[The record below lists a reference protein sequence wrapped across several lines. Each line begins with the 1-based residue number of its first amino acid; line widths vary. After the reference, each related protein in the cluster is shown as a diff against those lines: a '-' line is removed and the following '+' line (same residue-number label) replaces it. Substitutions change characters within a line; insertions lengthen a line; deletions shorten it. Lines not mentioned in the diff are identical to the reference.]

1 MWSSALIQKADN
13 LTPRHYLSP
22 MIRLLYI
29 IISTLLFCGSVLF
42 AQGPLTYQV
51 PPDDILKLADAKL
64 APSVL
69 IDNASEWMILRER
82 DAYVSIEDLARKEL
96 RLAGLRIDP
105 KTDIGSRTRYYTGL
119 SVKSLKTPKVSARP
133 VTGLP
138 PKPKLANF
146 NWSPDDKYVAM
157 THTTSDGV
165 ELWTLDVEAAS
176 AKKLHSGPLN
186 ANLGSVARW
195 VDNYTLLVKT
205 VSSKREALIIRADAV
220 PSGPTIATND
230 GSKAQNRT
238 YQDLLQNPYDEHDF
252 SQLARAELVSVSIDG
267 TSKPWRGDGMYR
279 NINVSPSGEYIMVS
293 EISKPFSYIVP
304 FRRFPTSYTIYDKTG
319 KKVSTVADIGL
330 IEELPQGFMSAR
342 TGRRNFEWRADRLHT
357 IVYAEVLDGGDPAKK
372 VNFRDEVFQLEAPF
386 TGVGK
391 SILKTQ
397 QRYRGIEWGNDN
409 LAIAYDL
416 WWPTRNVK
424 VYSFNPS
431 DATQKPTI
439 LYDRNYQDQYSDP
452 GSPVT
457 ILSKYGRDVLSIEDG
472 KAFMLGDGYSPKGQ
486 FPFLTKVDLKT
497 GATDTI
503 YKSSY
508 MDKVES
514 LYRYNPNTEQIMMRL
529 ESPSDFPN
537 FYFRKVE
544 NNNQNSDALTQLTNF
559 PNPFE
564 SIAKAHKE
572 VITYKRD
579 DGLELSGTLYLPSN
593 YDKNSGEKLPMI
605 MWAYPIEFK
614 DKASAGQNTSNPNEF
629 TYPFWGS
636 ALYWITRGYAVLDD
650 AAFPIVGEGEEEP
663 NDSFRE
669 QLVANG
675 KAGID
680 AVDAL
685 GYIDRDR
692 VAVGGHSYGA
702 FMVANLLAHSD
713 LFAAGIARSGAYN
726 RTLTPFGFQSEQRN
740 YWEAPEVYYK
750 MSPFMHADKVNEP
763 LLMIHGA
770 ADNNSGTYP
779 MQSERYF
786 NALKGLG
793 ATVRLVM
800 FPHESHGYRSRETI
814 MHLLWEQDQ
823 WLEKWVKNK
832 PEVEEMKP

>member
-1 MWSSALIQKADN
+1 M
-13 LTPRHYLSP
+13 SP
-22 MIRLLYI
+22 VKNFLLA
-29 IISTLLFCGSVLF
+29 TVLLFCGSALS
-42 AQGPLTYQV
+42 AQSPLGYQV
-51 PPDDILKLADAKL
+51 PPDDILQLADAKL

-69 IDNASEWMILRER
+69 IDNANTWMVMRER

-119 SVKSLKTPKVSARP
+119 SVKSLKSPKTAARAVS
-133 VTGLP
+133 GLP

-146 NWSPDDKYVAM
+146 SWSPDDKHVAM
-157 THTTSDGV
+157 THTTSESV
-165 ELWTLDVEAAS
+165 ELWILDVEAAK
-176 AKKLHSGPLN
+176 AKRIHAGPLN
-186 ANLGSVARW
+186 ANLRDAHNW
-195 VDNYTLLVKT
+195 IDNKTLLVKT
-205 VSSKREALIIRADAV
+205 VSSKREPLIVRADAV
-220 PSGPTIATND
+220 PSGPTISSND
-230 GSKAQNRT
+230 GAKAQNRT

-252 SQLARAELVSVSIDG
+252 SQLARAELVTVSI
-267 TSKPWRGDGMYR
+267 TNETKTWRGDGMYR
-279 NINVSPSGEYIMVS
+279 NIDVSPSGDYIMVS

-304 FRRFPTSYTIYDKTG
+304 YYRFPTSYSIYDKMG
-319 KKVSTVADIGL
+319 KLVSTVADIGL
-330 IEELPQGFMSAR
+330 IEELPKGFMSER
-342 TGRRNFEWRADRLHT
+342 PGRRDFEWRADRPHT
-357 IVYAEVLDGGDPAKK
+357 LVYAEVLDGGDPANE
-372 VNFRDEVFQLEAPF
+372 VEFRDEVFQLEAPF
-386 TGVGK
+386 TGKGK
-391 SILKTQ
+391 SILKTK
-397 QRYRGIEWGNDN
+397 QRFRGIEWGNDE
-409 LAIAYDL
+409 LAVAYDL
-416 WWPTRNVK
+416 WWPTRNLK
-424 VYSFNPS
+424 VYSFNPG
-431 DATQKPTI
+431 DASAKPTV
-439 LYDRNYQDQYSDP
+439 LFDRNYQDRYSDP

-457 ILSKYGRDVLSIEDG
+457 SVGKYGRDVLSLENG
-472 KAFMLGDGYSPKGQ
+472 RAYMLGDGFTASGQ

-503 YKSSY
+503 YKSAY
-508 MDKVES
+508 TDKVES
-514 LYRYNPNTEQIMMRL
+514 LYRYNPKTQQILMRL
-529 ESPSDFPN
+529 ESPSVYPN
-537 FYFRKVE
+537 FYFRKT
-544 NNNQNSDALTQLTNF
+544 DGKATGDAALTQLTSF
-559 PNPFE
+559 ANPFE
-564 SIAKAHKE
+564 SIAKAYKE
-572 VITYKRD
+572 VITYKRE
-579 DGLELSGTLYLPSN
+579 DGLELTGTLYLPPN
-593 YDKNSGEKLPMI
+593 YDRKSGEKLPMI
-605 MWAYPIEFK
+605 MWAYPVEYK

-629 TYPFWGS
+629 TYPYWGS

-650 AAFPIVGEGEEEP
+650 AAFPIVGEGDEEP

-669 QLVANG
+669 QLVANA

-685 GYIDRDR
+685 GYIDRER

-726 RTLTPFGFQSEQRN
+726 RTLTPFGFQSEERN
-740 YWEAPEVYYK
+740 YWESPEVYYN
-750 MSPFMHADKVNEP
+750 MSPFMHADKINEP
-763 LLMIHGA
+763 LLLIHGA

-832 PEVEEMKP
+832 KD

>member
-1 MWSSALIQKADN
+1 MTRLPLLILA
-13 LTPRHYLSP
+13 
-22 MIRLLYI
+22 
-29 IISTLLFCGSVLF
+29 TLLFCTSTLL
-42 AQGPLTYQV
+42 AQDPLSYQL

-69 IDNASEWMILRER
+69 IDNASEWMIMRDR
-82 DAYVSIEDLARKEL
+82 DAYVSIADLSRKEL

-105 KTDIGSRTRYYTGL
+105 KTDIGSRTRYFTGL
-119 SVKSLKTPKVSARP
+119 SVKSLKTPKVAARP

-146 NWSPDDKYVAM
+146 SWAPNDKHVAM
-157 THTTSDGV
+157 THTTTDGV
-165 ELWTLDVEAAS
+165 ELWVLDVEAAK
-176 AKKLHSGPLN
+176 ARQLHPGPLN
-186 ANLGSVARW
+186 ANLGSVLRW
-195 VDNYTLLVKT
+195 TDNQSLLVKT
-205 VSSKREALIIRADAV
+205 VSSQREPLIVRADAV
-220 PSGPTIATND
+220 PSGPTISTND
-230 GSKAQNRT
+230 GAKAQNRT

-252 SQLARAELVSVSIDG
+252 SQLARAELVSVSLDG
-267 TSKPWRGDGMYR
+267 TSKSWRGDGMYR
-279 NINVSPSGEYIMVS
+279 NVNVSPSGEYIMVA

-304 FRRFPTSYTIYDKTG
+304 YYRFPTSYTIYDKAG
-319 KKVSTVADIGL
+319 KKVSTIADVGL
-330 IEELPQGFMSAR
+330 IEELPQGFMSER
-342 TGRRNFEWRADRLHT
+342 TGRRDFEWRADRPHSL
-357 IVYAEVLDGGDPAKK
+357 VYAEVLDGGDPANK
-372 VNFRDEVFQLEAPF
+372 VDFRDEVFQLEAPF
-386 TGVGK
+386 SGEGK
-391 SILKTQ
+391 SILKTK
-397 QRYRGIEWGNDN
+397 QRYRGIEWGNDK

-416 WWPTRNVK
+416 WWPTRNLK
-424 VYSFNPS
+424 VYSFDPS
-431 DATQKPTI
+431 NAAQKPTV
-439 LYDRNYQDQYSDP
+439 LYDRNYQDNYSDP

-457 ILSKYGRDVLSIEDG
+457 SAGKYGRDVLALEDG
-472 KAFMLGDGYSPKGQ
+472 KVYMLGDGYTPKGQ
-486 FPFLTKVDLKT
+486 FPFLTEVDLKT
-497 GATDTI
+497 GATDTL
-503 YKSSY
+503 YKSAY
-508 MDKVES
+508 TDKVES
-514 LYRYNPNTEQIMMRL
+514 LYRYNPQTKQMLMRL

-537 FYFRKVE
+537 FYFRKVGSNG
-544 NNNQNSDALTQLTNF
+544 NNDAALTQLTDF

-564 SIAKAHKE
+564 SLANAHKE

-579 DGLELSGTLYLPSN
+579 DGLELTGTLYLPPN
-593 YDKNSGEKLPMI
+593 YNRDSGEKLPMI
-605 MWAYPIEFK
+605 MWAYPVEYK

-629 TYPFWGS
+629 TYPYWGS

-650 AAFPIVGEGEEEP
+650 AAFPIVGEGDEEP
-663 NDSFRE
+663 NDTFRK

-726 RTLTPFGFQSEQRN
+726 RTLTPFGFQSEERN
-740 YWEAPEVYYK
+740 YWEAPEVYYN

-763 LLMIHGA
+763 LLLVHGA

-779 MQSERYF
+779 MQSERFF
-786 NALKGLG
+786 NAMKGLG
-793 ATVRLVM
+793 GTVRLVM

-832 PEVEEMKP
+832 PNLEEGEDLRP